1 MVDFI
6 NGARLRALADPHM
19 AGFAAQTRALAIC
32 ASMVT
37 AHARQV
43 FAHHA
48 GIGFFVTARE
58 VGNDAFEGVLFRNL
72 LALGGARFH
81 DVTELDVFFARAPQ
95 NAVTH
100 CFCQRFKRCLHI
112 KRVMLGQALEH
123 AEVKTIAPVPALDG
137 ATGQAQ
143 TGEGHHAVN
152 VKHFGGAQAIARGAS
167 AHGRVE

>member
-1 MVDFI
+1 
-6 NGARLRALADPHM
+6 
-19 AGFAAQTRALAIC
+19 
-32 ASMVT
+32 MVT

-48 GIGFFVTARE
+48 GIGFFVAPSE
-58 VGNDAFEGVLFRNL
+58 VWHDAFEGVLFGNL

-81 DVTELDVFFARAPQ
+81 DVTELDVFFARTPQ
-95 NAVTH
+95 NTVANWLW
-100 CFCQRFKRCLHI
+100 QRFKGCFHI

-143 TGEGHHAVN
+143 TGKGHDAVN